1 MLNCLYSLVF
11 NVSAAGLYQ
20 EIKLKLISR
29 PEPSTRAQGDGR
41 RRAIIE
47 LCERHRMR

>member
-20 EIKLKLISR
+20 ENKTPTYFTLLS
-29 PEPSTRAQGDGR
+29 PSDGDSNVK
-41 RRAIIE
+41 
-47 LCERHRMR
+47 